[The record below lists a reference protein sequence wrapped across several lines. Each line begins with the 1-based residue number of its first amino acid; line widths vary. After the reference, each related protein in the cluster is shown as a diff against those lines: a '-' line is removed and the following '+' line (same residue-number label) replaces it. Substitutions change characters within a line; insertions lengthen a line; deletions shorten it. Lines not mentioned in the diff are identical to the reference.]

1 MELLSAD
8 PFDMEAQA
16 KIAERIR
23 QQQVEENYQTAYEH
37 TPEVFSQVTMLYVD
51 MEVGYCEPH
60 VLMGCRGHTESTCA
74 CSTVL
79 DLLCS
84 LHGLRR

>member
-1 MELLSAD
+1 MRYCRQIHQHKVDQEKERQAEMELLNAD
-8 PFDMEAQA
+8 PFDMDAQA

-51 MEVGYCEPH
+51 MEVGDLHP
-60 VLMGCRGHTESTCA
+60 VPST
-74 CSTVL
+74 
-79 DLLCS
+79 
-84 LHGLRR
+84 